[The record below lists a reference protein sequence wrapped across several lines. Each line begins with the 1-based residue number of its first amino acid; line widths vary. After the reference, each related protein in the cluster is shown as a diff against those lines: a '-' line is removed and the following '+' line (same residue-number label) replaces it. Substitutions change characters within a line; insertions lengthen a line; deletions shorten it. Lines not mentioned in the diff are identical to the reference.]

1 MAALMALPAFAVNAA
16 GFPEKPISV
25 VVPFAAGGPTDVLTR
40 VIVERMARELGQPMV
55 VENFPGAGGT
65 VWQCPRLRAPSRT
78 ATRFSRA
85 T

>member
-40 VIVERMARELGQPMV
+40 VIVERMARELGQHTAALMEELGYTPEEV
-55 VENFPGAGGT
+55 
-65 VWQCPRLRAPSRT
+65 RALQQRH
-78 ATRFSRA
+78 AVA
-85 T
+85 